1 MECIQHWARL
11 WGEGCRRIL
20 VGPCCPE
27 TCNVSG
33 RSGKPRKWYWKMEGS
48 LMCMWRMA
56 PTGKEAGGGTRL
68 GGVEQVLSCL
78 WHPLTP
84 LSGAQSTW
92 ATPEIPS
99 AALSFWRCAICHLRY
114 FFFLKWR
121 DRIPFLPW
129 YLPGWKFEEA
139 LTFYNYIILLFGL
152 VMWESPPARPQSCH
166 PSVHP
171 SIHSPSH
178 LCSESYG
185 AFMICE
191 AL

>member
-11 WGEGCRRIL
+11 WGKGCRRIL

-27 TCNVSG
+27 NCNVSG
-33 RSGKPRKWYWKMEGS
+33 RSGKPRKMVLENGGLTDVYVKKGAHGEGG
-48 LMCMWRMA
+48 WRRNSAWRSGAGPQLSVA
-56 PTGKEAGGGTRL
+56 PT
-68 GGVEQVLSCL
+68 
-78 WHPLTP
+78 HTP
-84 LSGAQSTW
+84 LW
-92 ATPEIPS
+92 S
-99 AALSFWRCAICHLRY
+99 AEHMGHPRNPFCCPFLLEVCHLPLEI

-129 YLPGWKFEEA
+129 YLPWWKFEEVI
-139 LTFYNYIILLFGL
+139 TFYNYIILLFGL
-152 VMWESPPARPQSCH
+152 VMWESPPTRPQSCH
-166 PSVHP
+166 LSVHP